1 MTNDDESD
9 GWEEESVELR
19 WVSDMQEE
27 ISGIRKT
34 KVCVAVVAR
43 EFLGKGAH

>member
-1 MTNDDESD
+1 
-9 GWEEESVELR
+9 
-19 WVSDMQEE
+19 MQEE

-43 EFLGKGAH
+43 EFEVKVHWATHWKGGQDRGKFINYEFYD